1 RIQHFKLVTDNSFK
15 IGKNRLTLLLGHQ
28 RNQRQEFGNV
38 LVPEEQSLYFDL
50 GTFNYNLQF
59 LFAEKK
65 NTKITI
71 GVNGMQQTNKNKG
84 TEQLIPEYFLF
95 DIGGFVYLQKKFEKL
110 TFSGGIRFDIRSL
123 DSEELLDGVDVKF
136 AAFKKNFS
144 NISGSIGV
152 AYQASN
158 TVTWKFNL
166 ARGFRAPAIPEL
178 ASNGAHEGT
187 SRFEYGEQ
195 NLKSETSLQAD
206 AGIEIASEHVSFT
219 TNVFYN
225 AMYHFIYYRKLQAV
239 AGGDSL
245 ITDGPDT
252 FFAFQ
257 FNQHN
262 ASLYG
267 AEFNLDIHPHPL
279 DWLHV
284 ENTFSWV
291 RGLFNTAQDGNKNL
305 PFIPSARLINEVK
318 VDLLKKGKTIR
329 NLFLKMEL
337 DNNFAQKN
345 PFTGYNTETATSGY
359 SLLNAGIGGEIR
371 GKDKKIAF
379 FFIGVNN
386 ISDVAYQNHLGRLK
400 YAPEN
405 KVSGRMGVFG
415 MGRNF
420 SVKLNVPL
428 DFSVK

>member
-1 RIQHFKLVTDNSFK
+1 
-15 IGKNRLTLLLGHQ
+15 
-28 RNQRQEFGNV
+28 
-38 LVPEEQSLYFDL
+38 
-50 GTFNYNLQF
+50 
-59 LFAEKK
+59 
-65 NTKITI
+65 
-71 GVNGMQQTNKNKG
+71 M
-84 TEQLIPEYFLF
+84 
-95 DIGGFVYLQKKFEKL
+95 
-110 TFSGGIRFDIRSL
+110 
-123 DSEELLDGVDVKF
+123 
-136 AAFKKNFS
+136 
-144 NISGSIGV
+144 
-152 AYQASN
+152 
-158 TVTWKFNL
+158 
-166 ARGFRAPAIPEL
+166 
-178 ASNGAHEGT
+178 
-187 SRFEYGEQ
+187 
-195 NLKSETSLQAD
+195 
-206 AGIEIASEHVSFT
+206 
-219 TNVFYN
+219 
-225 AMYHFIYYRKLQAV
+225 
-239 AGGDSL
+239 
-245 ITDGPDT
+245 
-252 FFAFQ
+252 
-257 FNQHN
+257 
-262 ASLYG
+262 
-267 AEFNLDIHPHPL
+267 
-279 DWLHV
+279 